1 MTTTVQTQSEYRDLP
16 LDWLVV
22 SPTNPRK
29 TFDEDAMQELAASIR
44 ENGVLQPLL
53 VRPRAE
59 RSFEIVFGERRYR
72 GAAIAE
78 KETVPV
84 CIREMTDAQVL
95 EAQLVENLQRQDVH
109 PLHEAQG
116 FAALL
121 RLEEPK
127 YSIQLIS
134 AKCGK
139 SAGYVASRLRLTELA
154 PTAVEAFTKD
164 EIGLGHA
171 LLLAKLQPQQQEEA
185 LTACWQ
191 ESYTGGSK
199 AKRILLP
206 VRHLREW
213 IEHNI
218 LLELASAPFSKED
231 ATLVPEAGSCVECP
245 KRTGHNTLLF
255 EGIAAQHDSCSDPAC
270 YAAKVDAHVKRTVA
284 AKPKL
289 VQITTAYGKPA
300 EGSAVVPR
308 NQYVEIRQEK
318 PKNKYQQDAPE
329 YKTCK
334 FTTEAIVADG
344 TDKGEI
350 RKVCANPDCPVHHPK
365 KQQRRTDPDA
375 AMKAAQEKQRR
386 EEAQAQATGLR
397 VLESHRRR
405 GSRAPDETRPAF
417 CRVAALRDA
426 GRATACPSSSGSTA
440 SANRRT
446 ARPRRN
452 CWRPF
457 CPRPRKASWAAFWWR
472 LSFCC
477 PCTTRP
483 TPRRFS
489 AMPRTSTR
497 WTWTPSP
504 RQSSRNSRRR
514 IRGRPARK
522 PRRNRHRSPR
532 RKQRHNPQPTRNLL
546 RGQQDR
552 LRIFVPAARLPA
564 LMRCPGRTPGRHSG
578 PPDGQRRTA
587 LAGNTWGCQL

>member
-1 MTTTVQTQSEYRDLP
+1 MKSWNRRRSGSSSQRQANAHILSGCAWECARLRLHARFNRNRRFPMTTTVQTHSDYRDLP

-29 TFDEDAMQELAASIR
+29 TFDKDAMQELAPSTR
-44 ENGVLQPLL
+44 EHGVLSPLL

-59 RSFEIVFGERRYR
+59 RRFEIVFGARRYR
-72 GAAIAE
+72 GAALAE

-127 YSIQLIS
+127 YSIELIA

-154 PTAVEAFTKD
+154 PAAVEAFTKD

-171 LLLAKLQPQQQEEA
+171 LLLAKLQTGQQEEA
-185 LTACWQ
+185 LAACWQ
-191 ESYTGGSK
+191 ESYAGGSK

-218 LLELASAPFSKED
+218 LLELATAPFSKED
-231 ATLVPEAGSCVECP
+231 ATLVPDAGSCVECP

-255 EGIAAQHDSCSDPAC
+255 EGIAAKHDSCSDPAC

-284 AKPKL
+284 GKPKL

-300 EGSAVVPR
+300 EGSAIVPR
-308 NQYVEIRQEK
+308 GQYVEIRQEK

-334 FTTEAIVADG
+334 FVTEAIVADG
-344 TDKGEI
+344 TEKGEL
-350 RKVCANPDCPVHHPK
+350 RKVCANPGCPVHHPK
-365 KQQRRTDPDA
+365 KQQRRVQSDA
-375 AMKAAQEKQRR
+375 AEKAAQEKKRR
-386 EEAQAQATGLR
+386 EEAIANTTSIR
-397 VLESHRRR
+397 VL
-405 GSRAPDETRPAF
+405 
-417 CRVAALRDA
+417 AAIADAVPVRLMKRD
-426 GRATACPSSSGSTA
+426 
-440 SANRRT
+440 
-446 ARPRRN
+446 
-452 CWRPF
+452 
-457 CPRPRKASWAAFWWR
+457 
-472 LSFCC
+472 
-477 PCTTRP
+477 
-483 TPRRFS
+483 
-489 AMPRTSTR
+489 
-497 WTWTPSP
+497 
-504 RQSSRNSRRR
+504 
-514 IRGRPARK
+514 
-522 PRRNRHRSPR
+522 
-532 RKQRHNPQPTRNLL
+532 LL
-546 RGQQDR
+546 
-552 LRIFVPAARLPA
+552 FVVER
-564 LMRCPGRTPGRHSG
+564 
-578 PPDGQRRTA
+578 
-587 LAGNTWGCQL
+587 LAGLVEERRLEIVARQHGIKREKENDSIAKLFDAYLR

>member
-44 ENGVLQPLL
+44 ESGVLQPLL

-59 RSFEIVFGERRYR
+59 RRFEIVFGERRYR
-72 GAAIAE
+72 SAAMAE
-78 KETVPV
+78 KQTVPV

-127 YSIQLIS
+127 YSIELIA

-139 SAGYVASRLRLTELA
+139 NAGYVASRLRLTELA
-154 PTAVEAFTKD
+154 PASVEAFTKD

-171 LLLAKLQPQQQEEA
+171 LLLAKIQPGQQEEA
-185 LTACWQ
+185 LAACWQ
-191 ESYTGGSK
+191 ESYAGGSK

-218 LLELASAPFSKED
+218 LLELATAPFSKED
-231 ATLVPEAGSCVECP
+231 SILVREAGSCVECP

-270 YAAKVDAHVKRTVA
+270 YATKVDAHIKRTVA

-300 EGSAVVPR
+300 EGSQVVPR

-334 FTTEAIVADG
+334 YTTEAIVADG
-344 TDKGEI
+344 TEKGEI

-365 KQQRRTDPDA
+365 KQQRRANPDA
-375 AMKAAQEKQRR
+375 ATKAAQEKQRR
-386 EEAQAQATGLR
+386 EEAIANTTGIR
-397 VLESHRRR
+397 VLAAIADAVPVRLMKRDLLFVVERLAGMVDERRLEIVARQHSIKREKDSDSIAKLLAAYLRRAEESVL
-405 GSRAPDETRPAF
+405 GSVLVEMTILLTAARQQTTQVLNDA
-417 CRVAALRDA
+417 AALYKVDTDA
-426 GRATACPSSSGSTA
+426 IAAKVKQEFA
-440 SANRRT
+440 SKD
-446 ARPRRN
+446 
-452 CWRPF
+452 
-457 CPRPRKASWAAFWWR
+457 KAKSAKKAAPKPPAKQQAKT
-472 LSFCC
+472 SKK
-477 PCTTRP
+477 
-483 TPRRFS
+483 S
-489 AMPRTSTR
+489 A
-497 WTWTPSP
+497 
-504 RQSSRNSRRR
+504 
-514 IRGRPARK
+514 
-522 PRRNRHRSPR
+522 
-532 RKQRHNPQPTRNLL
+532 
-546 RGQQDR
+546 
-552 LRIFVPAARLPA
+552 AA
-564 LMRCPGRTPGRHSG
+564 
-578 PPDGQRRTA
+578 
-587 LAGNTWGCQL
+587 